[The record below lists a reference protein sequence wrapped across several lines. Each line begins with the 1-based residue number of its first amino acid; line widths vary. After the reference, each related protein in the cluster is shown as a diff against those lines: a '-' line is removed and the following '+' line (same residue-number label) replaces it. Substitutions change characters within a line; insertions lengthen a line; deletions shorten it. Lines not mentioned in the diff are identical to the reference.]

1 MTETIVAHARVT
13 FGPTMAPVSIT
24 KDEPRA
30 GTALRATVA
39 LLLVLLAIAGAWNH
53 ELWAYDEPREAEIA
67 RAMYRSGNYGVG
79 ELNRRPF
86 LDKPP
91 LFTASV
97 ALAYRLVGHPSVL
110 AGRLT
115 VAAWALATLLV
126 TAWLARRLLGPG
138 TGLLAALILAT
149 SYRFYSISREILL
162 DNGLAT
168 FATASIAF
176 GAIAAREGSRGLA
189 ALAALCLAGAF
200 LTKGI
205 VGVGIVGLVLL
216 VDLIV
221 RRDKRG
227 LATLLHPVAWV
238 AFVAPVV
245 VYFAA
250 LLHTAG
256 PHGRDYVVELF
267 WNNQIGRFMGTKQQK
282 TTEWHL
288 YFSTWPEMLA
298 FWVPFALLAM
308 VHAARRKD
316 AALRF
321 VLAWAVV
328 PLVVLSFSSGRAR
341 PYALPMLPAY
351 ALLIAGWWRDTVASA
366 DTPQSARRGIAVLMG
381 IGAALL
387 AVTVVVIGVR
397 EPGHLDFLEV
407 VGAAV
412 VLVAAGIWLAR
423 HRDPAFGRS
432 ETAALLLGLVPLGAL
447 LVYSGGAMAARLDRV
462 RGYTTIAEQV
472 DRVVGDRELDIFHLS
487 NSYSGAFAFIA
498 DRSALEFDAG
508 FDPHGE
514 HLMAEL
520 GPVEKN
526 VALAQAGAVTV
537 ISTASRCE
545 LAVVWSG
552 TREDDRGPKD
562 WWKTFVILG
571 RRKPGEPRRDPLEEM
586 GFRIR

>member
-1 MTETIVAHARVT
+1 MESSDAR
-13 FGPTMAPVSIT
+13 APSC
-24 KDEPRA
+24 
-30 GTALRATVA
+30 LRYGVA
-39 LLLVLLAIAGAWNH
+39 LLLVLLAVAGAWNH
-53 ELWAYDEPREAEIA
+53 ELWTYDEPREAEIA

-176 GAIAAREGSRGLA
+176 GAIAARDGSRGLA

-238 AFVAPVV
+238 AFVVPVV

-256 PHGRDYVVELF
+256 PHAREYVVELF
-267 WNNQIGRFMGTKQQK
+267 WNNQIGRFLGTKQQK
-282 TTEWHL
+282 TSDWHL

-298 FWVPFALLAM
+298 FWVPFALGGM
-308 VHAARRKD
+308 VHAARKRGD
-316 AALRF
+316 EALRF
-321 VLAWAVV
+321 ALAWAFV

-341 PYALPMLPAY
+341 SYALPMIPAY
-351 ALLIAGWWRDTVASA
+351 ALLIVGWWRDTIASR
-366 DTPQSARRGIAVLMG
+366 DMPLPARRLVAGVLSVAAAAFVALVIA
-381 IGAALL
+381 IA
-387 AVTVVVIGVR
+387 VR
-397 EPGHLDFLEV
+397 EPDHLDVLEGA
-407 VGAAV
+407 GAAIA
-412 VLVAAGIWLAR
+412 LVAAGVWIAR
-423 HRDPAFGRS
+423 HRDPAFARS
-432 ETAALLLGLVPLGAL
+432 ERAALLCALLPLAAL
-447 LVYSGGAMAARLDRV
+447 LVYSGRAMASRLDRV
-462 RGYTTIAEQV
+462 RGYTTIAEEV
-472 DRVVGDRELDIFHLS
+472 DGVVGDRELAIFQVS
-487 NSYSGAFAFIA
+487 NSYSGAFPFVA
-498 DRSALEFDAG
+498 DRSALEYDAG
-508 FDPHGE
+508 YDPRGE

-520 GPVEKN
+520 GPVESN

-545 LAVVWSG
+545 LAVIWSA
-552 TREDDRGPKD
+552 TRADDAGAWHKA
-562 WWKTFVILG
+562 FVLLG
-571 RRKPGEPRRDPLEEM
+571 RRKPGEPPRDPLDQLVPH
-586 GFRIR
+586 RSP